1 MYFNLKD
8 RSLIRVTGS
17 DCLKFLNTQFTNNVL
32 NMGVNSLQVNAYCQ
46 HQGKIQ
52 CLVWLINSNGNFYIS
67 VLTELKDK
75 LLNLLNKYKFFSDV
89 DFEDVS
95 SKIYQ
100 IGIADCHNPNDL
112 LIKDNLYLR
121 LSNDISSINCSDH
134 AEWEYQCIINL
145 LPELNEINT
154 EKHIPQMINLDLDE
168 FGVSFSK
175 GCYPGQEVVARMH
188 YLGKPKRRLFVL
200 QSSQF
205 CEIGDKLISKESESL
220 KASGTVIRTTN
231 INESQYILAILEV
244 KNLEREVYL
253 ENDPHTKLTIV
264 NNPAYALY

>member
-1 MYFNLKD
+1 MYVNLKD

-32 NMGVNSLQVNAYCQ
+32 NMGENSLQVNAYCQ

-75 LLNLLNKYKFFSDV
+75 LLNLLNKYKFFSDF

-95 SKIYQ
+95 SSIYQ
-100 IGIADCHNPNDL
+100 IGIIDSPNPNDL
-112 LIKDNLYLR
+112 LVKNNLYLR
-121 LSNDISSINCSDH
+121 LSNDISTISCSDYSK
-134 AEWEYQCIINL
+134 WEYQCIFNL

-154 EKHIPQMINLDLDE
+154 EKYIPQMINLDLDE

-205 CEIGDKLISKESESL
+205 CKIGDKLISKDSESL
-220 KASGTVIRTTN
+220 KASGAVIRTTS
-231 INESQYILAILEV
+231 INKSQYILAILEV

-253 ENDPHTKLTIV
+253 EHNSHAKLTIV
-264 NNPAYALY
+264 NNPTYALY